1 MINSNLQTSFK
12 LIIPLLA
19 LILLFSCKQN
29 STTFTASEAA
39 SVKDSVQL
47 LAANTAKDISTKGP
61 IAWLDYFEDASD
73 FFMASNGDMAF
84 ADYKTADLFIKNTLV
99 KQIPHINLKWSNIRI
114 DPLTPQIAI
123 IGANFHE
130 DITDSLGKVTP
141 FDGYF
146 TAAAHQT
153 AKGWKYRNA
162 HWSIKDGK

>member
-1 MINSNLQTSFK
+1 MVDSNLQTPFK

-19 LILLFSCKQN
+19 LILLFSCNQKP
-29 STTFTASEAA
+29 SFTTSEAA
-39 SVKDSVQL
+39 SVKDSVLL

-61 IAWLDYFEDASD
+61 IAWLYYFEDMPD

-84 ADYKTADLFIKNTLV
+84 PDYKTADSFIRNTLV

-114 DPLTPQIAI
+114 DPLTPQVAV

-130 DITDSLGKVTP
+130 DITDALGKVTP

-146 TAAAHQT
+146 TATAHQT
-153 AKGWKYRNA
+153 SKGWKYRNA
-162 HWSIKDGK
+162 HWSIKGTK